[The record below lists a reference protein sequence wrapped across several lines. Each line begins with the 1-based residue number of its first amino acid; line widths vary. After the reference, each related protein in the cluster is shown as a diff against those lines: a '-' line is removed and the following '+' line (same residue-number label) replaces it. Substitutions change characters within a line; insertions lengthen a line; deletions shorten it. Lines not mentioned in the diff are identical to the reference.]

1 MQGMGEVGGGGG
13 GEGRSLLLMSS
24 LNHIYDDLLSI
35 WYLLTSVSK

>member
-1 MQGMGEVGGGGG
+1 MQGMGEVGG

-24 LNHIYDDLLSI
+24 LNHIYDDLSI